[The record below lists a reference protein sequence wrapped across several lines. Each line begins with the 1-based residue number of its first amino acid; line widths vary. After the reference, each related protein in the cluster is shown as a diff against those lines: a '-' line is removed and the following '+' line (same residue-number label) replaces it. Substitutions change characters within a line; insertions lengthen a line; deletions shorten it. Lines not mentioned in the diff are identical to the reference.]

1 MNRVI
6 LLALNANQTIF
17 TYRSCSTTVRTCSEA
32 DVWYILTLT
41 SMWIPI
47 DPYNLAMRRCFWF
60 LRPLRRPSWS
70 SCRACRFGRSPPVPS
85 ISSIQASIFRTSA
98 FSTLFCLDNARWYV
112 RKKWRILYRET
123 FYQAFFFTTL
133 HPGKCFKSN
142 QNLSNLSFT
151 LK

>member
-70 SCRACRFGRSPPVPS
+70 SCRACRSGPVGSGRSLSLRSFARFALPL
-85 ISSIQASIFRTSA
+85 
-98 FSTLFCLDNARWYV
+98 STLFCLDNARWYV